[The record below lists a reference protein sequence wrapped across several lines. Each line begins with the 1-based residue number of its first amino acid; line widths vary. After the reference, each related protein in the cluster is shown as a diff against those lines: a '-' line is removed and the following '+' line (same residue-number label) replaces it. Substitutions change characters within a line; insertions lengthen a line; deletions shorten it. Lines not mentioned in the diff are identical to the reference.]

1 MIDEFLQ
8 EQAALYVSGTMS
20 EREREQFELVLE
32 FNDELREFTVG
43 LAEIG
48 AAVTL
53 ATQRLE
59 TSRPSP
65 ALKGRILEMVRDRPQ
80 HVNPEPLVV
89 SGPDGLVRWINP
101 AFTVM
106 CGYTLEEL
114 RGKSLGPILQGEKTD
129 TATAD
134 RMRQAVRQGRSCHEK
149 ILNYRKNR
157 EPYWVEIAI
166 TPILDQSGQPRWLI
180 AREREFADQIPV

>member
-20 EREREQFELVLE
+20 EREREQFALVLE
-32 FNDELREFTVG
+32 FNAELREFAVG

-59 TSRPSP
+59 TVGPSL

-80 HVNPEPLVV
+80 HVSPEPLVV
-89 SGPDGLVRWINP
+89 SGPEGLVRWVNP
-101 AFTVM
+101 AFTAM
-106 CGYTLEEL
+106 CGYSLEEL

-129 TATAD
+129 FAAAD
-134 RMRQAVRQGRSCHEK
+134 RMRQAVRQARPCHEK
-149 ILNYRKNR
+149 ILNYRKNG

-166 TPILDQSGQPRWLI
+166 TPILGEGGQPRWLI
-180 AREREFADQIPV
+180 AREREFADQIPA

>member
-8 EQAALYVSGTMS
+8 EQAALYVSGAMS
-20 EREREQFELVLE
+20 VREREQFDLVLE

-53 ATQRLE
+53 ATQRVE
-59 TSRPSP
+59 TVGPSP

-80 HVNPEPLVV
+80 HVSPEPLVV
-89 SGPDGLVRWINP
+89 SGPEGLVRWVNP
-101 AFTVM
+101 AFTAM
-106 CGYTLEEL
+106 CGYSLEEL

-129 TATAD
+129 FAAAD
-134 RMRQAVRQGRSCHEK
+134 RMRQAVRQGRPCHEK
-149 ILNYRKNR
+149 ILNYRKNG

-166 TPILDQSGQPRWLI
+166 TPIPGEGGQPRWLI
-180 AREREFADQIPV
+180 AREREFADQIPA